1 MRVYDMMEI
10 PAKWGEYDVHDKMA
24 HIAEI
29 ETHAPYD
36 LIRDVWDIAGESR
49 IGHETFEMLLNQA
62 IETFLTYETY
72 KEYLDERVARY

>member
-29 ETHAPYD
+29 QAHAPYD
-36 LIRDVWDIAGESR
+36 LIRDVWDIAEKSR
-49 IGHETFEMLLNQA
+49 IDVETFEMLLNQA
-62 IETFLTYETY
+62 IETFLSYESY
-72 KEYLDERVARY
+72 EEYQKERYERY

>member
-10 PAKWGEYDVHDKMA
+10 PANWGTLDVHDKMA

-36 LIRDVWDIAGESR
+36 LIRDVWDVADNSHISR
-49 IGHETFEMLLNQA
+49 ETFEMLLNQV
-62 IETFLTYETY
+62 IESFLTYESY
-72 KEYLDERVARY
+72 KEYLDERHARY